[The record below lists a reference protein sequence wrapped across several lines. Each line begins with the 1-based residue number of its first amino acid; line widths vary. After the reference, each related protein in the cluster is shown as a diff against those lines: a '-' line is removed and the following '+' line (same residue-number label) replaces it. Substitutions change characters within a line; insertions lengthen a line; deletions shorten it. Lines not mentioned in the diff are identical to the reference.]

1 MHTLRAYLELARG
14 PQARRPLAGSLLGRI
29 PESIASV
36 SLVTLVRS
44 ATGSYTRAGIVAA
57 GFALGSA
64 VAAPL
69 AGKGL
74 DRVSPRGLLT
84 GMASVFAAT
93 LIAIVISAGAAPAG
107 VIVALAAIAG
117 LARPPL
123 DAAMRALWPR
133 IVAPERLQGAY
144 SLDATAQELIWIAGP
159 LLLAALLVLGG
170 PGLALIACA
179 ALSLAG
185 TLVYASSMGGS
196 RSERRH
202 ARGRLRSVGFAS
214 LLIAAAL
221 YGVAVGILTVTL
233 IAFSSHHHAR
243 AAVGLLIAVWGLGS
257 IIGGLSYGT
266 TRWKSSPE
274 LRALA
279 LLALFAALLA
289 LLASAPNLWLLAL
302 LMLLLGLPL
311 SPWLGTLNE
320 AVQRLVPTGRTAEAF
335 TWTFAV
341 ITAGLGAGNALGG
354 ALNESMS
361 TAEGF
366 LLAAAAAGL
375 GATVGI
381 LAVSLRARSLI
392 SQRA

>member
-1 MHTLRAYLELARG
+1 MHTLSSYLALARA
-14 PQARRPLAGSLLGRI
+14 PHTRRPLAGSLVGRI
-29 PESIASV
+29 PESITSVALV
-36 SLVTLVRS
+36 SLVRS
-44 ATGSYTRAGIVAA
+44 TSGSYADAGIVAG

-74 DRVSPRGLLT
+74 DRLSPRGLLM
-84 GMASVFAAT
+84 GMASVFAAA
-93 LIAIVISAGAAPAG
+93 LIAIVIAAGAAPEA
-107 VIVALAAIAG
+107 VLVALAATAG
-117 LARPPL
+117 IARPPL

-133 IVAPERLQGAY
+133 IVAPRRLQGAY

-159 LLLAALLVLGG
+159 LLLAALSLLGSPVWPLV
-170 PGLALIACA
+170 ACA

-185 TLVYASSMGGS
+185 TFAYVRSPGGD
-196 RSERRH
+196 RVARGH
-202 ARGRLRSVGFAS
+202 AREPLRSVGFAS
-214 LLIAAAL
+214 LLTAAAL

-243 AAVGLLIAVWGLGS
+243 AAVGVLIAIWGLGS
-257 IIGGLSYGT
+257 IVGGLSYGT
-266 TRWKSSPE
+266 TRRKSSPQ
-274 LRALA
+274 LRALV
-279 LLALFAALLA
+279 LLAVFAALLA
-289 LLASAPNLWLLAL
+289 LLALAPNLWLLAL
-302 LMLLLGLPL
+302 LMFALGLPL

-354 ALNESMS
+354 PVNQSAS
-361 TAEGF
+361 TTEGF

-375 GATVGI
+375 GATMGI
-381 LAVSLRARSLI
+381 VTLGRR
-392 SQRA
+392 RT